1 MKASTLARRFGFR
14 QTMLLIAGCFIL
26 VTLGVALVAIVS
38 RHYSREGSRQTET
51 LTGQFLPGL
60 VTLSRLQAA
69 ALNLK
74 SITFQFALAK
84 DETAMNEQKQ
94 AFQAFTARVAGS
106 IAELKLLAHDP
117 ETEAMIAAFGANV
130 QLYRASSEKF
140 QDELRTGEFEKAM
153 ATLDQ
158 QIDPAQEKIESQL
171 RALSEQYFQ
180 RSHDASTRTTALLAQ
195 SDRFG
200 LLATVVLAAF
210 TLLCLGLSLVATRT
224 LLAQFQKREAERLTA
239 QATLEKRVED
249 RTAELRASEER
260 IRLIVDTASDA
271 IITTDMAGT
280 ITAWNRRAENTFG
293 WPQAEAIG
301 RNFARTLISP
311 RHREAHSQRLE
322 RFLAAGDN
330 AALNQRIEVNAI
342 HQDGHELPVE
352 MVITP
357 IRLGQ
362 TVLFSAFLHDITER
376 KRVEAELKQMHR
388 QFIETSR
395 QAGMAEVA
403 TGVLHNVGNAL
414 NSVNVSATLVTD
426 QLAKSKSANLSKI
439 SAMLEEHRGDVAGF
453 LANDPKGSRIPGYLA
468 TLAVDLTAEQL
479 ACANE
484 LDHLRKNIEHIKDIV
499 SMQQSLAKVSGVSE
513 LVTVS
518 SLVEDALR
526 MNASAL
532 ARHGLEVV
540 RDYQADPTIAIER
553 HKVLQILVN
562 LIRNAKYACDDSG
575 RKDKQMIV
583 RITQEND
590 RVLLAVID
598 NGIGIPPENLTRIF
612 AHGFT
617 TRKDGHGFG
626 LHSGA
631 LAAKELSGS
640 LLARSAGPGQGA
652 TFTLEIPFKPE
663 PLSATA

>member
-1 MKASTLARRFGFR
+1 MKTLSLTRRLGFR

-84 DETAMNEQKQ
+84 DEAAMNAQKQ
-94 AFQAFTARVAGS
+94 AFQDCIAQVAS
-106 IAELKLLAHDP
+106 NIAELKTIAHDGQ
-117 ETEAMIAAFGANV
+117 ADVLIASFGVDV
-130 QLYRASSEKF
+130 QTYRESAEKF
-140 QDELRTGEFEKAM
+140 QEELRAGEFERAM
-153 ATLDQ
+153 AILDQ

-171 RALSEQYFQ
+171 RTLSEQYFL
-180 RSHDASTRTTALLAQ
+180 RSRDASARTSALLAQ

-200 LLATVVLAAF
+200 FIATIVLAGF
-210 TLLCLGLSLVATRT
+210 TLLCLGLSLAATRI
-224 LLAQFQKREAERLTA
+224 LLVQIQKRDAERLAA
-239 QATLEKRVED
+239 QATLEKRVDE

-260 IRLIVDTASDA
+260 VRLIVDTASDA
-271 IITTDMAGT
+271 IITTDPAGT
-280 ITAWNRRAENTFG
+280 ITAWNRQAETTFG

-301 RNFARTLISP
+301 RNFAQTLIST
-311 RHREAHSQRLE
+311 RHREAHVQRLE
-322 RFLAAGDN
+322 RFLSAGDV
-330 AALNQRIEVNAI
+330 AALNQRIEINAL
-342 HQDGHELPVE
+342 HRDGHELPVE
-352 MVITP
+352 LVITP
-357 IRLGQ
+357 VRLGE

-414 NSVNVSATLVTD
+414 NSVNVSATLVSD
-426 QLAKSKSANLSKI
+426 QLAKSKSANLTKI
-439 SAMLEEHRGDVAGF
+439 SAMLEERKADVVNF
-453 LANDPKGSRIPGYLA
+453 LTNDPKGIRIPGYLA
-468 TLAVDLTAEQL
+468 TLAVDLAAEQQ
-479 ACANE
+479 AATNE

-499 SMQQSLAKVSGVSE
+499 SMQQSYAKVSGVTEQVSI
-513 LVTVS
+513 S

-532 ARHGLEVV
+532 VRHGLEVV
-540 RDYQADPTIAIER
+540 RDFQADPTVTVER
-553 HKVLQILVN
+553 HKVLQVLVN

-575 RKDKQMIV
+575 RPDKKMIV
-583 RITQEND
+583 RIQQTND
-590 RVLLAVID
+590 RIQLAVID
-598 NGIGIPPENLTRIF
+598 NGVGIPPENLTRIF

-631 LAAKELSGS
+631 LVAKELGGS
-640 LLARSAGPGQGA
+640 LSVQSGGPGLGA
-652 TFTLEIPFKPE
+652 AFILEIPFKSNPV
-663 PLSATA
+663 TA

>member
-1 MKASTLARRFGFR
+1 MKTLSLTRRFGFR
-14 QTMLLIAGCFIL
+14 QTMLLIAGCFIF
-26 VTLGVALVAIVS
+26 VTLGVALVAMVS

-84 DETAMNEQKQ
+84 DEAAMNEQKQ
-94 AFQAFTARVAGS
+94 AFLSCTEQVARNV
-106 IAELKLLAHDP
+106 AELKLIAHDAP
-117 ETEAMIAAFGANV
+117 TEDLIADFGTTI
-130 QLYRASSEKF
+130 QHYRESAEKF
-140 QDELRTGEFEKAM
+140 QVDLNAGEFESAM
-153 ATLDQ
+153 ATLDR
-158 QIDPAQEKIESQL
+158 QISPAQEKIESQL
-171 RALSEQYFQ
+171 RVLSEKYFQ
-180 RSHDASTRTTALLAQ
+180 RSHEASTRTASLLAQ

-200 LLATVVLAAF
+200 LLATVVLAVF
-210 TLLCLGLSLVATRT
+210 TLLCLGLSLAATRA
-224 LLAQFQKREAERLTA
+224 LLAQMQKRDAERLAA
-239 QATLEKRVED
+239 QATLERRVDE

-260 IRLIVDTASDA
+260 IRMIVDTASDA
-271 IITTDMAGT
+271 IITTDSAGT
-280 ITAWNRRAENTFG
+280 ITAWNRQAENIFG
-293 WPQAEAIG
+293 WPQAEAFG
-301 RNFARTLISP
+301 RNFADTLIAP
-311 RHREAHSQRLE
+311 RHREAHRQRLD
-322 RFLAAGDN
+322 RFLASGDS
-330 AALNQRIEVNAI
+330 AAINQRIEINAL

-352 MVITP
+352 LVITP
-357 IRLGQ
+357 VCLGD

-426 QLAKSKSANLSKI
+426 QLARSKSANLTKI
-439 SAMLEEHRGDVAGF
+439 SAMLEERKEDVANF

-468 TLAVDLTAEQL
+468 TLAVDLAAEQQS
-479 ACANE
+479 AASE

-499 SMQQSLAKVSGVSE
+499 AMQQSYAKVSGVTEQVS
-513 LVTVS
+513 VS

-532 ARHGLEVV
+532 VRHGLEVV
-540 RDYQADPTIAIER
+540 RDYQADPIITIER

-562 LIRNAKYACDDSG
+562 LIRNAKYACDDCG
-575 RKDKQMIV
+575 RPDKKLTV
-583 RITQEND
+583 RITQAD
-590 RVLLAVID
+590 DHLRLAVID
-598 NGIGIPPENLTRIF
+598 NGVGIPPENLTLIF

-631 LAAKELSGS
+631 LVAKELGGS
-640 LLARSAGPGQGA
+640 LLAQSDGPGLGA
-652 TFTLEIPFKPE
+652 AFTLDIPLKSSPA
-663 PLSATA
+663 SS